1 MINRGK
7 RRSIQPMV
15 VSSVFLDPPDASS
28 KPSLCPTSK
37 PKRIAFNEPTFEEE
51 RMQKLIEKNPE
62 LLPVGDIE
70 PAFAPLISIGREVQ
84 TKVGAIDHLFINSQG
99 YITIVETKLWRNPE
113 ARRQVVGQ
121 IIDYATELSHWNFDQ
136 LNKSVRAYNKDF
148 RKADLGIVDTIRTQE
163 YIAEEDEHEIVD
175 TVSRNLKLGKFLL
188 LIVGDGIRESVE
200 DMVEY
205 LQYAPNLQFTLAL
218 VELQIYQLKE
228 NQDNSELLII
238 PQIVTRTSEITRAV
252 IKIEA
257 TDIKKVEV
265 SVDKGPG
272 VITGRFSLS
281 SEAFYNKL
289 PREYAKLS
297 QQIEVDM
304 EARGCRID
312 WKQASFM
319 AKLPDPGGSGRQLS
333 LFGVWKNGDLSTGLG
348 WLPGQLK
355 ELGISNKR
363 DFVHEFAVNTARLL
377 NVSLSKKYPDLWEGS
392 PNINTLSK
400 CYPEF
405 FVEVDKLI
413 DNIRKGSQPEA

>member
-15 VSSVFLDPPDASS
+15 VSSNSS
-28 KPSLCPTSK
+28 SK
-37 PKRIAFNEPTFEEE
+37 PKRVAFENTFEEGLI
-51 RMQKLIEKNPE
+51 QTLIEKNPE

-70 PAFAPLISIGREVQ
+70 PAFAPLISIGKEVE
-84 TKVGAIDHLFINSQG
+84 TKVGYIDHLFINSQG

-136 LNKSVRAYNKDF
+136 LNKSVRKYNKDF
-148 RKADLGIVDTIRTQE
+148 RKADKGIVDTIRTQE
-163 YIAEEDEHEIVD
+163 DIAKEDEPEIVD
-175 TVSRNLKLGKFLL
+175 TISRNLKLGKFLL

-205 LQYAPNLQFTLAL
+205 LQCTPNLQYTLAL
-218 VELQIYQLKE
+218 VELQIYKFKE

-257 TDIKKVEV
+257 IDIKKVEV
-265 SVDKGPG
+265 TTVDKGLPALPMPR
-272 VITGRFSLS
+272 RFSLTR
-281 SEAFYNKL
+281 EAFYREL
-289 PREYAKLS
+289 PEEYAKLS
-297 QQIEVDM
+297 KQIEIDM

-333 LFGVWKNGDLSTGLG
+333 LFGVWKNGDLSTGLW
-348 WLPGQLK
+348 WLPSQLK
-355 ELGISNKR
+355 ELSISSTIA
-363 DFVHEFAVNTARLL
+363 DEFAVNTALLL
-377 NVSLSKKYPDLWEGS
+377 NVPLSKKDHDIWEGN
-392 PNINTLSK
+392 PNISTLSK
-400 CYPEF
+400 CYPKF
-405 FVEVDKLI
+405 LAEVDKLI